1 MVTLYNGTTNSYYF
15 SVDLP
20 HMDEIVI
27 ITLVLAI
34 WVFSIMQFIRL
45 VLDPMS
51 HTILPG
57 YGIGGDHFLVFFL
70 PVFFLSVVY
79 FC

>member
-45 VLDPMS
+45 VL
-51 HTILPG
+51 
-57 YGIGGDHFLVFFL
+57 GG
-70 PVFFLSVVY
+70 S
-79 FC
+79 